1 MKLDVLK
8 SALLGA
14 ASIALFG
21 MASARAQEITFLS
34 TQLRPVEE
42 AQKVRQI
49 ILKGGPAGVNFLVEE
64 PSPFTV
70 RMTAET
76 QAGKRTISMVGAL
89 HGELQPLVPI
99 KALDNLD
106 DMAKLAAERG
116 VPANLMEL
124 GKLGTPNLV
133 YMPWMQATYV
143 MAAKKEA
150 LQYLPTGADVNAL
163 TYAQLKDWAKNIQD
177 KTGKRALGFPA
188 GPKGLMARFFQ
199 GYLYPSYTGGVV
211 TTFKTA
217 DAEAMWIAFKD
228 LWQHVNPNSTNYD
241 FMQEPLMAGEV
252 MIAFDHIARLK
263 DALVAEPNAYVT
275 FPAPAGPKGRGYM
288 PVVAGLAIAK
298 DAPNRPGAVATID
311 HLLKP
316 ETQVKMAAE
325 LGFFPVVKAQL
336 PGDLSGGVKLLAE
349 GVDKTQNARDAVVSL
364 LPVGLGA
371 KGGEF
376 NKVYMDAFQRIV
388 LRGEPARAALDQQAA
403 QLKAIIDE
411 TKAPC
416 WAPDKESAG
425 ACPIM

>member
-1 MKLDVLK
+1 MLK
-8 SALLGA
+8 ASIRRGALGAVALLALA
-14 ASIALFG
+14 AS
-21 MASARAQEITFLS
+21 SARAQETLFLS

-49 ILKGGPAGVNFLVEE
+49 ILKGGPAGVNFIVEE

-70 RMTAET
+70 RMNAET

-89 HGELQPLVPI
+89 HGELQPLVPM
-99 KALDNLD
+99 KALDNVD
-106 DMAKLAAERG
+106 DLAAMAKERG
-116 VPANLMEL
+116 VPVNLMEL

-133 YMPWMQATYV
+133 YVPWMQATYV
-143 MAAKKEA
+143 MAAKKSA
-150 LQYLPTGADVNAL
+150 LQYLPAGADVNAL
-163 TYAQLKDWAKNIQD
+163 TYAQLKDWAKNIQE

-211 TTFKTA
+211 TTFRNA
-217 DAEAMWIAFKD
+217 DAEAMWASFKD
-228 LWQHVNPNSTNYD
+228 LWQYVNPNSTNYD

-252 MIAFDHIARLK
+252 LVAFDHIARLK
-263 DALVAEPNAYVT
+263 DALVEAPNDYVT

-288 PVVAGLAIAK
+288 PVIAGLGIAK
-298 DAPNRPGAVATID
+298 DAPNRPGAVAAID

-316 ETQVKMAAE
+316 ETQVKLAAE

-336 PGDLSGGVKLLAE
+336 PADLSGGVKLLAE
-349 GVDKTQNARDAVVSL
+349 GVDKTQNAKDALVSL

-376 NKVYMDAFQRIV
+376 NKVYMDTFQRIV
-388 LRGEPARAALDQQAA
+388 LRGEPVKAALDAQAA

-425 ACPIM
+425 ACPVM